1 MHGSPSKRNGKK
13 VYASPK
19 NFILKPP
26 NRVTAWLPYILIS
39 LPDAAIRVLM
49 VPQWKRKQTQFF
61 PDASAG
67 EHLNSRLL
75 PHL

>member
-1 MHGSPSKRNGKK
+1 MRSVFRMTGNKL
-13 VYASPK
+13 YASPK
-19 NFILKPP
+19 NFIFSP

-39 LPDAAIRVLM
+39 LPDAAIWVLM

-61 PDASAG
+61 SDASAG